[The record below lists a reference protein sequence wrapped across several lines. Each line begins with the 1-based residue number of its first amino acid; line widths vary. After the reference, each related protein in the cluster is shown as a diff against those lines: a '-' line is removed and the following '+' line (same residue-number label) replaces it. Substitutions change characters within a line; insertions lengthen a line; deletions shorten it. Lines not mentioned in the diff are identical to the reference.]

1 MQAII
6 HSRYGP
12 PDVLDLK
19 DIDTPVI
26 TDEAVLV
33 RVHAAA
39 VGKGDWLTVQGL
51 PYVARM
57 RYGLPKPKHP
67 VPGFDVAGRTEAVG
81 SNVTRLQSGDAVFGW
96 CDGSFAEYASVPEDQ
111 LVLKPSNLT
120 FEQAAAVPISGFA
133 ALQALRDTGGVQP
146 GQTVVVIGASGGV
159 GSFAVQL
166 AKAFGA
172 EVTGVCST
180 KSLEMVRSIGA
191 DQVIDYTQE
200 DFTRTGRRYD
210 LILEMAGNRSLADLR
225 RALTPKGTLVLVG
238 GSGGRWFMGTGRTLR
253 AVLVSP
259 FVGQR
264 LRSFLSKPRG
274 ADLVVL
280 KDLIDAGKITPVI
293 DRAFPLSETPEAI
306 RYVGER
312 STTGKPSSPC
322 EGWAAAR
329 FTIRCVMLRHRSWV
343 LPSSA
348 GPLTTA
354 ELRSLASRRQR
365 GKENEH
371 GEGPHRPRRL
381 ARRVHQWPE
390 RRR

>member
-1 MQAII
+1 MAQETSMKAVVQD
-6 HSRYGP
+6 RYGDL
-12 PDVLDLK
+12 DVLEFR
-19 DIDTPVI
+19 DIDTPVVNAG
-26 TDEAVLV
+26 AVLV

-39 VGKGDWLTVQGL
+39 VGKGDWLTVKGL

-57 RYGLPKPKHP
+57 RYGLPRPKHP
-67 VPGFDVAGRTEAVG
+67 VPGFDVAGRVEAVG
-81 SNVTRLQSGDAVFGW
+81 SNVTQLRPGAEVFGW
-96 CDGSFAEYASVPEDQ
+96 CEGSFAEYASVPEGQ
-111 LVLKPSNLT
+111 LVQKPTNLT

-133 ALQALRDTGGVQP
+133 ALQALRNTGGVQP
-146 GQTVVVIGASGGV
+146 GQQVVIIGASGGV

-180 KSLEMVRSIGA
+180 KSVEMVRSLGA
-191 DQVIDYTQE
+191 DHVIDYTQE
-200 DFTRTGRRYD
+200 DFTRTGQHYD

-264 LRSFLSKPRG
+264 LRSFFSKPKR

-280 KDLIDAGKITPVI
+280 KELIEAGKVTPVI
-293 DRAFPLSETPEAI
+293 DRTFPLSETAEGI

-312 STTGKPSSPC
+312 STQGK
-322 EGWAAAR
+322 
-329 FTIRCVMLRHRSWV
+329 TVITV
-343 LPSSA
+343 
-348 GPLTTA
+348 
-354 ELRSLASRRQR
+354 
-365 GKENEH
+365 
-371 GEGPHRPRRL
+371 
-381 ARRVHQWPE
+381 
-390 RRR
+390 

>member
-1 MQAII
+1 MAQEHPMKAIV

-12 PDVLDLK
+12 PDALELN

-26 TDEAVLV
+26 NDDAVLV

-39 VGKGDWLTVQGL
+39 VGKGDWLTVRGL

-57 RYGLPKPKHP
+57 RYGLRKPKHP
-67 VPGFDVAGRTEAVG
+67 VPGFDVAGRIEAVG

-96 CDGSFAEYASVPEDQ
+96 CDGSSAEYASVPEDQ
-111 LVLKPSNLT
+111 LVLKPANLT

-146 GQTVVVIGASGGV
+146 GQQVVIIGASGGV

-253 AVLVSP
+253 AVVLSP

-264 LRSFLSKPRG
+264 LRAFFSKPRG
-274 ADLVVL
+274 ADLVVM
-280 KDLIDAGKITPVI
+280 KELIEAGKLTPVI
-293 DRAFPLSETPEAI
+293 DRTFALSETPEAI
-306 RYVGER
+306 SYVGER
-312 STTGKPSSPC
+312 STQGK
-322 EGWAAAR
+322 
-329 FTIRCVMLRHRSWV
+329 TVITV
-343 LPSSA
+343 
-348 GPLTTA
+348 
-354 ELRSLASRRQR
+354 
-365 GKENEH
+365 
-371 GEGPHRPRRL
+371 
-381 ARRVHQWPE
+381 
-390 RRR
+390 

>member
-1 MQAII
+1 MKAIV
-6 HSRYGP
+6 HSRYSRYGP
-12 PDVLDLK
+12 PDVLELN
-19 DIDTPVI
+19 DIDKPVVN
-26 TDEAVLV
+26 DDAVLV

-39 VGKGDWLTVQGL
+39 VGKGDWLTVRGL

-57 RYGLPKPKHP
+57 RYGLPNPKHS
-67 VPGFDVAGRTEAVG
+67 VPGFDVAGRVEAAG
-81 SNVTRLQSGDAVFGW
+81 SNVTQLQQGDEVFGW
-96 CDGSFAEYASVPEDQ
+96 CDGSFAEYASVPQGQ
-111 LVLKPSNLT
+111 LARKPTNLS

-133 ALQALRDTGGVQP
+133 GLQALRDTGAVQP
-146 GQTVVVIGASGGV
+146 GQKVVIIGASGGV

-180 KSLEMVRSIGA
+180 KSIDMVRSIGA
-191 DQVIDYTQE
+191 DHVIDYTQQ
-200 DFTRTGRRYD
+200 DFTRSGQRYD

-238 GSGGRWFMGTGRTLR
+238 GSGGKWFMGTGRTLR

-280 KDLIDAGKITPVI
+280 QKLLEAGKLTPVI
-293 DRAFPLSETPEAI
+293 DRTFPLSETAEAI

-312 STTGKPSSPC
+312 STQGK
-322 EGWAAAR
+322 
-329 FTIRCVMLRHRSWV
+329 TVITV
-343 LPSSA
+343 
-348 GPLTTA
+348 
-354 ELRSLASRRQR
+354 
-365 GKENEH
+365 
-371 GEGPHRPRRL
+371 
-381 ARRVHQWPE
+381 
-390 RRR
+390 

>member
-1 MQAII
+1 MQAIV

-12 PDVLDLK
+12 PDALELK
-19 DIDTPVI
+19 DIDTPVV
-26 TDEAVLV
+26 TDDQVLV

-51 PYVARM
+51 PYVARL
-57 RYGLPKPKHP
+57 RYGLPNPKHP
-67 VPGFDVAGRTEAVG
+67 VPGFDVAGRIEAVG
-81 SNVTRLQSGDAVFGW
+81 SHVTQLQPGAAVFGW
-96 CDGSFAEYASVPEDQ
+96 CDGSFAEYASVPQGQ
-111 LVLKPSNLT
+111 LVGKPANLS

-146 GQTVVVIGASGGV
+146 GQRVVVIGASGGV

-180 KSLEMVRSIGA
+180 KSLEMVRALGA

-200 DFTRTGRRYD
+200 DFTRTGQRYD

-238 GSGGRWFMGTGRTLR
+238 GSGGRWLMGTGRTLR

-280 KDLIDAGKITPVI
+280 KELIEAGKLTPVI
-293 DRAFPLSETPEAI
+293 DRTFPLREAPAAI
-306 RYVGER
+306 GYVGER
-312 STTGKPSSPC
+312 STQGK
-322 EGWAAAR
+322 
-329 FTIRCVMLRHRSWV
+329 TVITM
-343 LPSSA
+343 
-348 GPLTTA
+348 
-354 ELRSLASRRQR
+354 
-365 GKENEH
+365 
-371 GEGPHRPRRL
+371 
-381 ARRVHQWPE
+381 
-390 RRR
+390 

>member
-1 MQAII
+1 MQAIV

-12 PDVLDLK
+12 PDALEVR
-19 DIDTPVI
+19 DIEKPAISD
-26 TDEAVLV
+26 DAVLV

-39 VGKGDWLTVQGL
+39 VGKGDWLTVRGL

-67 VPGFDVAGRTEAVG
+67 VPGFDVAGRVEAVG
-81 SNVTRLQSGDAVFGW
+81 PNVAQLRPGDAVFGW
-96 CDGSFAEYASVPEDQ
+96 CDGSFAEYASVPEGQ
-111 LVLKPSNLT
+111 LALKPGNLT

-191 DQVIDYTQE
+191 DHVIDYTQQ
-200 DFTRTGRRYD
+200 DFTRTGKRYD
-210 LILEMAGNRSLADLR
+210 LILEMAGNRALADLR

-253 AVLVSP
+253 AVVVSP

-264 LRSFLSKPRG
+264 LRSFFSKPRG
-274 ADLVVL
+274 ADLVAL
-280 KDLIDAGKITPVI
+280 KELIEAGKVTPVI
-293 DRAFPLSETPEAI
+293 DRTFPLSETPEAI

-312 STTGKPSSPC
+312 STQGKIVI
-322 EGWAAAR
+322 
-329 FTIRCVMLRHRSWV
+329 TV
-343 LPSSA
+343 
-348 GPLTTA
+348 
-354 ELRSLASRRQR
+354 
-365 GKENEH
+365 
-371 GEGPHRPRRL
+371 
-381 ARRVHQWPE
+381 
-390 RRR
+390 

>member
-1 MQAII
+1 MKAVVQD
-6 HSRYGP
+6 RYG
-12 PDVLDLK
+12 DLGVLQFM
-19 DIDTPVI
+19 DIDQPVVSA
-26 TDEAVLV
+26 DAVLV

-39 VGKGDWLTVQGL
+39 VGKGDWLTVKGL

-57 RYGLPKPKHP
+57 RYGLPRPKHP
-67 VPGFDVAGRTEAVG
+67 VPGFDVAGRVEAVG
-81 SNVTRLQSGDAVFGW
+81 SNVTQLRPGAEVFGW
-96 CDGSFAEYASVPEDQ
+96 CEGSFAEYASVPEGQ
-111 LVLKPSNLT
+111 LVQKPTNLT

-133 ALQALRDTGGVQP
+133 ALQALRNTGGVQP
-146 GQTVVVIGASGGV
+146 GQQVVIIGASGGV

-180 KSLEMVRSIGA
+180 KSVEMVRSLGA
-191 DQVIDYTQE
+191 DHVIDYIQE
-200 DFTRTGRRYD
+200 DFTRTGQHYD

-264 LRSFLSKPRG
+264 LRSFFSKPKR

-280 KDLIDAGKITPVI
+280 KELIEAGKVTPVI
-293 DRAFPLSETPEAI
+293 DRTFPLSETAEGI

-312 STTGKPSSPC
+312 STQGK
-322 EGWAAAR
+322 
-329 FTIRCVMLRHRSWV
+329 TVITV
-343 LPSSA
+343 
-348 GPLTTA
+348 
-354 ELRSLASRRQR
+354 
-365 GKENEH
+365 
-371 GEGPHRPRRL
+371 
-381 ARRVHQWPE
+381 
-390 RRR
+390 

>member
-1 MQAII
+1 VPTGQLLAPNPATTQEQPMQAIL

-12 PDVLDLK
+12 PDGLELN
-19 DIDTPVI
+19 DIDQPVV
-26 TDEAVLV
+26 TDDAVLV

-51 PYVARM
+51 PYVARL
-57 RYGLPKPKHP
+57 RYGLPKPKHN
-67 VPGFDVAGRTEAVG
+67 VPGFDVAGRIEAVG
-81 SNVTRLQSGDAVFGW
+81 PNVTQLQPGDAVFGW
-96 CDGSFAEYASVPEDQ
+96 CDGSFAEYASVPQGQ
-111 LVLKPSNLT
+111 LVLKPANLS

-146 GQTVVVIGASGGV
+146 GQQVMIIGASGGV
-159 GSFAVQL
+159 GSFAVQI

-180 KSLEMVRSIGA
+180 KSVDLVRSIGA
-191 DQVIDYTQE
+191 DHVIDYTQE
-200 DFTRTGRRYD
+200 DFTRSGQRYD

-264 LRSFLSKPRG
+264 LRSFFSKPKG
-274 ADLVVL
+274 GDLVVL
-280 KDLIDAGKITPVI
+280 KELLEAGKITPVI
-293 DRAFPLSETPEAI
+293 DRTFPLSETAEAI

-312 STTGKPSSPC
+312 STQGK
-322 EGWAAAR
+322 
-329 FTIRCVMLRHRSWV
+329 TVITV
-343 LPSSA
+343 
-348 GPLTTA
+348 
-354 ELRSLASRRQR
+354 
-365 GKENEH
+365 
-371 GEGPHRPRRL
+371 
-381 ARRVHQWPE
+381 
-390 RRR
+390 

>member
-6 HSRYGP
+6 HSKYGP
-12 PDVLDLK
+12 PDALELN
-19 DIDTPVI
+19 DIDQPVI
-26 TDEAVLV
+26 TDDAVLV

-51 PYVARM
+51 PYVARL

-67 VPGFDVAGRTEAVG
+67 VPGFDVAGRIEAVG
-81 SNVTRLQSGDAVFGW
+81 SNVTQLQPGDEVFGW
-96 CDGSFAEYASVPEDQ
+96 CEGSFAEYASVPEGQ
-111 LVLKPSNLT
+111 LAPKPPNLS

-146 GQTVVVIGASGGV
+146 GQTVVIIGASGGV

-180 KSLEMVRSIGA
+180 KSLDMVRSIGA
-191 DQVIDYTQE
+191 DHVIDYTQQ
-200 DFTRTGRRYD
+200 DFTRTGQHYD

-253 AVLVSP
+253 AVVTSP

-264 LRSFLSKPRG
+264 LRSFFSKPRG

-280 KDLIDAGKITPVI
+280 QEFLETGKVTPVI
-293 DRAFPLSETPEAI
+293 DRTFPLREAAEAI

-312 STTGKPSSPC
+312 STQGK
-322 EGWAAAR
+322 
-329 FTIRCVMLRHRSWV
+329 TVITV
-343 LPSSA
+343 
-348 GPLTTA
+348 
-354 ELRSLASRRQR
+354 
-365 GKENEH
+365 
-371 GEGPHRPRRL
+371 
-381 ARRVHQWPE
+381 
-390 RRR
+390 